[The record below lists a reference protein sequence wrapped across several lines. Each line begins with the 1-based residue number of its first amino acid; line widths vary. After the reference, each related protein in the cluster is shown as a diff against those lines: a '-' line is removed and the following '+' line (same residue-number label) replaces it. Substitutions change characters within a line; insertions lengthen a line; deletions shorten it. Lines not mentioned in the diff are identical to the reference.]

1 VSYEALGDRIKKLRG
16 DTSQTEFAKRYGL
29 SKNTLWSYENETTDP
44 KTSFVTA
51 LIEDFGIDANWL
63 LLGAGEPPKP
73 ELTSVEAA
81 LLDNFRHCPED
92 EQDAIVKTSA
102 LLAKSKAK
110 ALKKIG

>member
-1 VSYEALGDRIKKLRG
+1 VSEESIGGRIRAVRG
-16 DTSQTEFAKRYGL
+16 GIPQDEFAKKYGL
-29 SKNTLWSYENETTDP
+29 NRNTLGRYEKGTNDP
-44 KTSFVTA
+44 SASFLKA
-51 LIEDFGIDANWL
+51 LIEDLGLDANWL
-63 LLGAGEPPKP
+63 LFGVGELPKP

-110 ALKKIG
+110 ALKKTG